1 MAQRQIANDWF
12 SATKTNYDTWKH
24 WKREKPTAAEA
35 AARLRLAGRI
45 SSHDLSATQFGD
57 DDNGGGSDDDEKH

>member
-35 AARLRLAGRI
+35 ARLRLAGRI